1 MYQQCTAQT
10 SAETVIYLCLTPTV
24 VVFQLYRGVST
35 ERRHKPIP
43 VLAALIHMRY
53 IRYILLETMSHSFC
67 FLDRGGPGWLNN
79 EIDSW
84 IT

>member
-1 MYQQCTAQT
+1 
-10 SAETVIYLCLTPTV
+10 
-24 VVFQLYRGVST
+24 
-35 ERRHKPIP
+35 
-43 VLAALIHMRY
+43 MRY

-67 FLDRGGPGWLNN
+67 FFDRGGPGWLNK